1 MIHLDTHVVA
11 WLYLGELS
19 LFPPAVRN
27 ELNRSDLVASPIIEL
42 ELQYLFEIE
51 RVTVPAIEIVTEL
64 QQTIGL
70 RFSEAPFQGVVR
82 ASLANQWTRD
92 PFDRIITAQAAVEGA
107 PLLTKDA
114 NIRRHY
120 RLAYWGKRRRR

>member
-1 MIHLDTHVVA
+1 MIHLDTHVVV

-64 QQTIGL
+64 QESIGL
-70 RFSEAPFQGVVR
+70 RFRVWSAPRLPINGLEIR
-82 ASLANQWTRD
+82 LT
-92 PFDRIITAQAAVEGA
+92 E
-107 PLLTKDA
+107 LL
-114 NIRRHY
+114 
-120 RLAYWGKRRRR
+120 RLMLPSRERPY

>member
-1 MIHLDTHVVA
+1 MIHLDTHVVV
-11 WLYLGELS
+11 WLYMGELG
-19 LFPPAVRN
+19 LFPPAVRRD
-27 ELNRSDLVASPIIEL
+27 LNRSDLVASPILQL
-42 ELQYLFEIE
+42 ELQYLFEID

-64 QQTIGL
+64 QESIGL
-70 RFSEAPFQGVVR
+70 RFSEAPFHGVVR
-82 ASLANQWTRD
+82 TSLANGWTRD